1 MIDRFVKLMNW
12 FEDKKIPVFGHIG
25 IGILHPCFNHDQEKH
40 IPEMMKLV
48 KRLGGQISGEHGI
61 GILKK
66 KFVDINDKKILIN
79 IKKRTD
85 PLNKF
90 NVGKVI

>member
-1 MIDRFVKLMNW
+1 
-12 FEDKKIPVFGHIG
+12 
-25 IGILHPCFNHDQEKH
+25 
-40 IPEMMKLV
+40 MKLV

-66 KFVDINDKKILIN
+66 SFVEINDKKIWEN
-79 IKKRTD
+79 VKKRTD
-85 PLNKF
+85 NLNKF

>member
-1 MIDRFVKLMNW
+1 MIKA
-12 FEDKKIPVFGHIG
+12 G
-25 IGILHPCFNHDQEKH
+25 IYIHFPFCTTKCIYCDFFSLAQQEKY

-48 KRLGGQISGEHGI
+48 KRLGGKVTGEHGI

-66 KFVDINDKKILIN
+66 EFVEENDKKILKN

-85 PLNKF
+85 SKNKF
-90 NVGKVI
+90 NVGKLI

>member
-1 MIDRFVKLMNW
+1 MIKY
-12 FEDKKIPVFGHIG
+12 
-25 IGILHPCFNHDQEKH
+25 

-48 KRLGGQISGEHGI
+48 KRLSGHISGEHGV

-66 KFVDINDKKILIN
+66 EFVEVNDKKILIN
-79 IKKRTD
+79 VKKRTD